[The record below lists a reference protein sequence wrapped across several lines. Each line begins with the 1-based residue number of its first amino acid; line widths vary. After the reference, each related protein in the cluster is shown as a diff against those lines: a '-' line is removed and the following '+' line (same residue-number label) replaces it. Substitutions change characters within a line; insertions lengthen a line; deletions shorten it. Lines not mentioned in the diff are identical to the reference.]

1 MAEGAGNSHQMQT
14 LENGVS
20 PATPLSPSS
29 TRSQSLCSEI
39 IRIEQQSTDSNS
51 HCRSRFSALVNTVRN
66 ALLVTGTSRKKATL
80 QQRPDSFLEKFTSQP
95 TQNTEDEVE
104 QSCLKR

>member
-20 PATPLSPSS
+20 PATPLTPSS

-39 IRIEQQSTDSNS
+39 VRIEQQSTDGGN
-51 HCRSRFSALVNTVRN
+51 HYRSRFSALVNSVRN
-66 ALLVTGTSRKKATL
+66 ALVITGNNRKKGAG
-80 QQRPDSFLEKFTSQP
+80 QQRPDSFLEKFTSHPAQS
-95 TQNTEDEVE
+95 TEDDLEL
-104 QSCLKR
+104 SYIKR

>member
-20 PATPLSPSS
+20 PATPLTPSS

-39 IRIEQQSTDSNS
+39 VRIEQQSTDGGN
-51 HCRSRFSALVNTVRN
+51 HCRSRFSALVNSVRVSHHCFTLEPTRN
-66 ALLVTGTSRKKATL
+66 DKNQAARFRFQFVVTQKNF
-80 QQRPDSFLEKFTSQP
+80 D
-95 TQNTEDEVE
+95 
-104 QSCLKR
+104 